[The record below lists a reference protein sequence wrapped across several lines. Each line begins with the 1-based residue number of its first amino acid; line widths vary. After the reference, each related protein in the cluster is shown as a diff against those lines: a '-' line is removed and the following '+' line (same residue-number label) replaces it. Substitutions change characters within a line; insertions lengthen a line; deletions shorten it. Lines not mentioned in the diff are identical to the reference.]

1 MSFEAIKM
9 GRIPNI
15 KKYNDIYARI
25 YSKQPSS
32 FNNIQNTMFLNKS
45 TITKNISKYSD
56 NSQLKIKD
64 IVSKNSSTPIIQT
77 NSNNIDSRII
87 NNSDNPM
94 VNERKFDN
102 NENKIEENENKNEP
116 SSDKKEEIINN
127 LNNYISRTVKLYLQH
142 HEYQHYL
149 NFNKKPINDSEIN
162 IQIVW
167 KEIVRGIKETIKSFM
182 NYAKEIP
189 GLNEIENSYDFKV
202 IITSRLFDYLIV
214 I

>member
-25 YSKQPSS
+25 YGREPSS
-32 FNNIQNTMFLNKS
+32 FNNTQNTMFFNKP
-45 TITKNISKYSD
+45 TIIQNISKYSD
-56 NSQLKIKD
+56 NSPLKNKD
-64 IVSKNSSTPIIQT
+64 IVLKNSSTSIIQT
-77 NSNNIDSRII
+77 NSNNIDSHII
-87 NNSDNPM
+87 YNSANPM
-94 VNERKFDN
+94 VSERKFDN
-102 NENKIEENENKNEP
+102 SENKIEENEYKNEA
-116 SSDKKEEIINN
+116 SSDKKVERMNN
-127 LNNYISRTVKLYLQH
+127 LNNYISRIVKLYLQH

-149 NFNKKPINDSEIN
+149 NFNKIPIKDSEIN

-189 GLNEIENSYDFKV
+189 GLNEIENSHDLKV